1 MYKWEPTHV
10 TWRPASQEEIHQFY
24 NTKFQFLFEQNAS
37 SFIKSIRTVP
47 EWACID
53 RNEKFIRGTLG
64 KAIQFQTFDELKNF
78 LIENGAISAYYGTG
92 SLFTVDIDAKDVAK
106 YAKCEHH
113 PKFGDL
119 KEGSP
124 EFISRLDYI
133 RNLNPRNYPYCFNC
147 ISLAIKGIHK
157 LKQILL
163 EIGIPENEILVYFS
177 GQGAHLECTYP
188 RMTELKK
195 ETRGFLASYF
205 TTIGIP
211 VDKVV
216 TYGDNRVLRIPGSLH
231 GKVNRIKTL
240 LKPGEEFNVI
250 TTGVI

>member
-1 MYKWEPTHV
+1 ML
-10 TWRPASQEEIHQFY
+10 FY
-24 NTKFQFLFEQNAS
+24 NTKFQYLFEENAS
-37 SFIKSIRTVP
+37 RFVMSIGDVP

-53 RNEKFIRGTLG
+53 RNGKFIRGTLG
-64 KAIQFQTFDELKNF
+64 KAIRFQTFEELKKF

-106 YAKCEHH
+106 YGGCDHH

-133 RNLNPRNYPYCFNC
+133 KNLDPRDYPYCFNC
-147 ISLAIKGIHK
+147 ISLTIKGIH
-157 LKQILL
+157 QIKKILV
-163 EIGIPENEILVYFS
+163 EIGVPENYISIYFS

-188 RMTELKK
+188 KMIELQKR
-195 ETRGFLASYF
+195 TRGFLASYF
-205 TTIGIP
+205 TSIGIP

-216 TYGDNRVLRIPGSLH
+216 TYGENRVLRIPGSIH
-231 GKVNRIKTL
+231 GKVNRIKVL
-240 LKPGEEFNVI
+240 LKPEEEFDAI
-250 TTGVI
+250 TTGVR

>member
-1 MYKWEPTHV
+1 V
-10 TWRPASQEEIHQFY
+10 
-24 NTKFQFLFEQNAS
+24 
-37 SFIKSIRTVP
+37 
-47 EWACID
+47 
-53 RNEKFIRGTLG
+53 
-64 KAIQFQTFDELKNF
+64 
-78 LIENGAISAYYGTG
+78 
-92 SLFTVDIDAKDVAK
+92 
-106 YAKCEHH
+106 
-113 PKFGDL
+113 
-119 KEGSP
+119 
-124 EFISRLDYI
+124 
-133 RNLNPRNYPYCFNC
+133 
-147 ISLAIKGIHK
+147 
-157 LKQILL
+157 
-163 EIGIPENEILVYFS
+163 VYFS